1 MVRPSTG
8 LSNSS
13 SRSAIADKDEAGAD
27 HGYDRL
33 AAVIPALN
41 EEGSVGAV
49 VSALRA
55 LGVGLILVAD
65 NGSTD
70 QTAET
75 ARAAGA
81 QVVNAVRRGYGS
93 ACLAALAA
101 VPHDTRVVVF
111 CDADGADDLS
121 LLRRVVEPVLRKE
134 ADLVIGSRAL
144 GRSESGA
151 LTLPQR
157 AGNWVASQLLGA
169 LFSETVTD
177 LGPFRAISTDA
188 LERIGMSDPAFGW
201 TAEMQTKALRLG
213 LRVLEVPV
221 NARART
227 AGASKISGRAIP
239 VLRAGWAIL
248 TTILWYRVAP
258 LPQQRVARRSS
269 GEETQTC
276 SR

>member
-1 MVRPSTG
+1 MSGDVRSIATAKE
-8 LSNSS
+8 
-13 SRSAIADKDEAGAD
+13 SRAGAAPTTNT
-27 HGYDRL
+27 GYRGL
-33 AAVIPALN
+33 VAVIPALN
-41 EEGSVGAV
+41 EEGSIEGV
-49 VSALRA
+49 VSGLKRSGVAL
-55 LGVGLILVAD
+55 IIVAD

-70 QTAET
+70 RTGELAT
-75 ARAAGA
+75 AAGA
-81 QVVNAVRRGYGS
+81 TVIKAPRRGYGS
-93 ACLAALAA
+93 ACLAGLSALPTDAEA
-101 VPHDTRVVVF
+101 VVF

-121 LLRRVVEPVLRKE
+121 LLARVVEPVLRKE